1 MLRELRSGGCC
12 TPVLLLTAKAEV
24 EDRILG
30 LDMGADDYLPK
41 PFAMGELLARVRAML
56 RRGEVYTPDVLS
68 FGDLELDRGGSLLS
82 SVSGSV
88 TLTRLEY
95 RMLEALMLNRGIYL
109 STEELLVKVWGYESE
124 AEQEAVQY
132 AQEAAASGE
141 NTGREGRFKYRIA
154 PSRDGR
160 GSLVV
165 FLDVSEDTRSMLTVA
180 VLSLLAGAGCWLAA
194 FLAVM
199 LLSKRAISPIVESMA
214 RQKQF
219 ITDAG
224 HEIKTPLAIIRANA
238 DALELHEGESRWSR
252 NIRSQTER
260 LDELTKRLL
269 TLARLDEGG
278 AARPEAAELELSQLI
293 EDAAAQF
300 AGPAEAAGL
309 GLKTE
314 IEPGLKLRGVPETV
328 TELAG
333 ILLDNAVK
341 YSAPSSVISL
351 RLVREGGRSVLRVRN
366 RCEERPR
373 EPERLF
379 DRFYRGDAART
390 QSSGGSGLGLAIAR
404 ALAENLHG
412 SLIVETPG
420 ETDLEFVAR
429 FP

>member
-1 MLRELRSGGCC
+1 MLPKKSGLEVLHELRSGGCR

-124 AEQEAVQY
+124 AEQGAVQY

-199 LLSKRAISPIVESMA
+199 LLSKRAISPISESMA

-260 LDELTKRLL
+260 LDE
-269 TLARLDEGG
+269 GG

-300 AGPAEAAGL
+300 AEPAEAAGL

-341 YSAPSSVISL
+341 YSAPGSVIS
-351 RLVREGGRSVLRVRN
+351 
-366 RCEERPR
+366 
-373 EPERLF
+373 
-379 DRFYRGDAART
+379 
-390 QSSGGSGLGLAIAR
+390 LGLAIAR

>member
-1 MLRELRSGGCC
+1 MLRELRSGGCR

-124 AEQEAVQY
+124 AEQGAVQY

-199 LLSKRAISPIVESMA
+199 LLSKRAISPIAESMA

-260 LDELTKRLL
+260 LDE
-269 TLARLDEGG
+269 GG

-300 AGPAEAAGL
+300 AEPAEAAGL

-314 IEPGLKLRGVPETV
+314 IEQGLKLRGVPETV

-341 YSAPSSVISL
+341 YSAPGSVISL
-351 RLVREGGRSVLRVRN
+351 RLVREGGRSVLSVRN

-412 SLIVETPG
+412 SLSVETPG

>member
-1 MLRELRSGGCC
+1 MLKTLRRKFVVTAMAGV
-12 TPVLLLTAKAEV
+12 TLLLLVLLGGINGVNVWLSSRDT
-24 EDRILG
+24 
-30 LDMGADDYLPK
+30 DML
-41 PFAMGELLARVRAML
+41 LLALSEGEGTIHQQREGPGLFRPPLDGDAAMSAVYFTVRFDAG
-56 RRGEVYTPDVLS
+56 GEVVYADIS
-68 FGDLELDRGGSLLS
+68 RIS
-82 SVSGSV
+82 SV
-88 TLTRLEY
+88 TED
-95 RMLEALMLNRGIYL
+95 EAM
-109 STEELLVKVWGYESE
+109 
-124 AEQEAVQY
+124 QY

-160 GSLVV
+160 GSLAV
-165 FLDVSEDTRSMLTVA
+165 FLDVSENTRSMLTVA

-199 LLSKRAISPIVESMA
+199 LLSKRAISPIAESMA

-278 AARPEAAELELSQLI
+278 AARPEAEELELSQLI

-300 AGPAEAAGL
+300 AEPAEAAGL
-309 GLKTE
+309 ELKTE
-314 IEPGLKLRGVPETV
+314 IEPGLKLRDVPETV

-341 YSAPSSVISL
+341 YSAPGSVISL
-351 RLVREGGRSVLRVRN
+351 RLVREGGRSVLSVRN

-412 SLIVETPG
+412 SMSVETPG

-429 FP
+429 FQ

>member
-1 MLRELRSGGCC
+1 MLRELRSGGCR

-124 AEQEAVQY
+124 AEQGPCGSTYPICAGVWPPWVPGCAYRSSAEWA
-132 AQEAAASGE
+132 
-141 NTGREGRFKYRIA
+141 TGWRLRMLKTLRRKFVVTTMAGVTLLLLVLLGGINGVNVWLS
-154 PSRDGR
+154 SRD
-160 GSLVV
+160 
-165 FLDVSEDTRSMLTVA
+165 
-180 VLSLLAGAGCWLAA
+180 
-194 FLAVM
+194 
-199 LLSKRAISPIVESMA
+199 
-214 RQKQF
+214 
-219 ITDAG
+219 TDM
-224 HEIKTPLAIIRANA
+224 
-238 DALELHEGESRWSR
+238 
-252 NIRSQTER
+252 
-260 LDELTKRLL
+260 RLL

-300 AGPAEAAGL
+300 AEPAEAAGL

-341 YSAPSSVISL
+341 YSAPGSVISL
-351 RLVREGGRSVLRVRN
+351 RLVREGGRSVLSVRN

-412 SLIVETPG
+412 SMSVETPG